1 LQAQGASNSATVNGD
16 SNDAYAY
23 LGVGNLAHKST
34 FGAGFRKGSAPSRQK
49 SVNAAPT
56 ALNWANPVSGRRNP
70 AARKRWSGM
79 SVVVFL
85 LLTMAIF
92 ALLGLIQRLVERL

>member
-1 LQAQGASNSATVNGD
+1 VSSWPKSGRE
-16 SNDAYAY
+16 
-23 LGVGNLAHKST
+23 LAHKLT
-34 FGAGFRKGSAPSRQK
+34 FEARFRKGSAPRRQE
-49 SVNAAPT
+49 SVKAAAT
-56 ALNWANPVSGRRNP
+56 ALNWANRVSGGRDP

-79 SVVVFL
+79 FVVVFL